1 MAARPLA
8 TAATNNILS
17 MRHRILMF
25 IVAAMVALRA
35 LAQPYCDVRTFT
47 IRDGLAAN
55 VISGLMQSADGLM
68 WFSTWNGLC
77 YYDGYRFNT
86 FRNSAEQGM
95 VLSTNRIMQLREGSS
110 GGIWCSTSDRHV
122 YYFDTRSARFIDV
135 SAMIRERFGHDV
147 PVRNIY
153 SLPNGHTWLVS
164 NDKSPNYRVT
174 DSLVLAGGGLEEFR
188 TGAGALPGSRLYKVE
203 LDGQGREWVFTDGG
217 VSLADGSFRF
227 GVSVEHM
234 AEARGRLFFAS
245 PSGRLFV
252 FDARRKAMRPVALPP
267 GVARINGVALLG
279 PATLLLATNVG
290 VVACD
295 AARLSVSLYSVQTP
309 SQPSP
314 EVTSMFVDSK
324 RRVWAF
330 TPSDGIVMLS
340 GPGLAPRLLMAD
352 ADSPLH
358 RTTSLKPF
366 AHEDSYG
373 TVWVVPAGGTF
384 SYYDEQAAKLVPY
397 MLRSAG
403 RMDTYVPEINKFMF
417 DRGGNMWFTATRDVN
432 LVNFRYHHFKLTKV
446 LPGQE
451 VRSLLHDSK
460 GRIWAGT
467 NYGQLSVFD
476 SHRRL
481 IGYVDRQGRI
491 GHNPT
496 TFSNR
501 IYALYEDSRGRIW
514 VGTKG
519 YGLYVISGEGRVDHY
534 VSNPADKFS
543 LSYNDVYDIAEDSR
557 GRIWLATY
565 DGGPNLADESGG
577 RIRFINHRNLMAQY
591 PLEGYGRV
599 RRIAHTS
606 RGEVLLATTCGLV
619 TFSDRFSSPQ
629 SIRFFT
635 TPQVVGDTTS
645 LLAPDVLQT
654 HVTRS
659 GRVVVVTLGGG
670 LQVVDSP
677 NLLSDGLR
685 FSDLPNAKPYEGMVQ
700 SVTEDNAGHLWIMRE
715 GSIDRYDMATG
726 ALLQYGPGNIGDG
739 VELSEAK
746 PAHDAKTDVISVA
759 ARGGFVSFCSA
770 DLEKSSFS
778 PGIVFTRA
786 HFHGT
791 NKIVSIL
798 GRGVLDVPA
807 DSRNL
812 TIYFAA
818 LEYSDKYLV
827 RYAYK
832 IEGIDDN
839 WNYVGPA
846 NSASF
851 NRLPA
856 GRYKL
861 LVKSTNADGVWM
873 DNVAELDIYAHPT
886 FWETWWAWLLYVA
899 LACGVIYVAIYIY
912 KLRAKAV
919 LERDLN
925 DMKTKFFT
933 EIGHKLRT
941 PLTLIGG
948 PVAEVLAGGGLTD
961 AARRHLEMVQRNASR
976 MLELVNKM
984 LRYNI
989 DHHVYISDGNAAAQL
1004 QADGASAEQQPAA
1017 SAAGDKGIRLLVV
1030 EDNADLR
1037 AFLVSILSCDYTV
1050 IEAENGQRG
1059 LQIAEAEMP
1068 DFIITDVMMPVM
1080 DGLTM
1085 VHRIKQNKDICHI
1098 PIIVLSAKAS
1108 LDDRLQGLREG
1119 IDDYITKPF
1128 SATYLKLRVENII
1141 GQRRMIQ
1148 QNNVTQLDSAAADT
1162 YRLESPQIVDADKE
1176 MMKRLMVYLEEN
1188 IANPGLKIDDL
1199 AAAVNLGRSVFYGKM
1214 KSIVG
1219 MTPVDFVRHIRI
1231 QRAEELI
1238 TKSNYSF
1245 SQIAYSIGFSDPK
1258 YFSKCFKKETG
1269 MTPSEYRDKAERGEA
1284 QGGGGTNSESAPVGD

>member
-1 MAARPLA
+1 MAAWPR
-8 TAATNNILS
+8 AAAVTNHFLS
-17 MRHRILMF
+17 MKYRIIIF
-25 IVAAMVALRA
+25 IAAALGALRA
-35 LAQPYCDVRTFT
+35 FAQPYCDVRTFT
-47 IRDGLAAN
+47 MRDGLAAN
-55 VISGLMQSADGLM
+55 VISGFLQADDGLM

-77 YYDGYRFNT
+77 YYDGYRFTT
-86 FRNSAEQGM
+86 FRNSPEQGM
-95 VLSTNRIMQLREGSS
+95 VLSTNRIMQLKQGAS

-122 YYFDTRSARFIDV
+122 YYFDTRSSRFIDV
-135 SAMIRERFGHDV
+135 SAMIRERFGHDM

-164 NDKSPNYRVT
+164 NDKSPSYRVA
-174 DSLVLAGGGLEEFR
+174 DSLMLSGGGIEEFR
-188 TGAGALPGSRLYKVE
+188 KGPGGLPGSKLYKVE

-217 VSLADGSFRF
+217 VALADGSFRF
-227 GVSVEHM
+227 GVVMEHM

-245 PSGRLFV
+245 PAGRLFV
-252 FDARRKAMRPVALPP
+252 FDAKRKAMRPVALPP
-267 GVARINGVALLG
+267 GVTHINDIAMLG
-279 PATLLLATNVG
+279 ADTLLLATNVG
-290 VVACD
+290 VAVCD
-295 AARLSVSLYSVQTP
+295 AARLKVSLHSVQTP

-314 EVTSMFVDSK
+314 EATSLFVDSR

-330 TPSDGIVMLS
+330 TSSDGIVMLS
-340 GPGLAPRLLMAD
+340 GHGFEPRWLMAY

-358 RTTSLKPF
+358 RTTSLRPF
-366 AHEDSYG
+366 VHEDSYG
-373 TVWVVPAGGTF
+373 TVWAVPVGGTF
-384 SYYDEQAAKLVPY
+384 SYYDEQEGKLVPY

-417 DRGGNMWFTATRDVN
+417 DRGGNMWFTATRDIN
-432 LVNFRYHHFKLTKV
+432 LVNFRYHHFKLTNV

-460 GRIWAGT
+460 GRTWAGT
-467 NYGQLSVFD
+467 NFGQLAVFD
-476 SHRRL
+476 SRRRL

-491 GHNPT
+491 GHNPA

-501 IYALYEDSRGRIW
+501 IYSIFEDSRGRIW

-519 YGLYVISGEGRVDHY
+519 NGLYVISGEGSVEHY

-543 LSYNDVYDIAEDSR
+543 LSHNDVYDISEDSR

-565 DGGPNLADESGG
+565 DGGPNLADENGG
-577 RIRFINHRNLMAQY
+577 RMRFINHRNLMAQY
-591 PLEGYGRV
+591 PLKGYGRV
-599 RRIAHTS
+599 RRIAHTG
-606 RGEVLLATTCGLV
+606 RGEVLLATTGGLV

-629 SIRFFT
+629 AIHFFT

-659 GRVVVVTLGGG
+659 GRVVVVTMGGG
-670 LQVVDSP
+670 LQLVDSP
-677 NLLSDGLR
+677 NLLANGLK
-685 FSDLPNAKPYEGMVQ
+685 FCDLPNAKPDEGMVQ

-715 GSIDRYDMATG
+715 GSIDRYDIATG
-726 ALLQYGPGNIGDG
+726 ELLQYGPGNIGDG

-746 PAHDAKTDVISVA
+746 PAHDAKTDMISVA
-759 ARGGFVSFCSA
+759 TRGGFVSFCSA
-770 DLEKSSFS
+770 DLEKSSYS

-786 HFHGT
+786 HFHST
-791 NKIVSIL
+791 NRMVSIL
-798 GRGVLDVPA
+798 GRDVLDVPA

-832 IEGIDDN
+832 IDGIDEN
-839 WNYVGPA
+839 WNFVGSA

-886 FWETWWAWLLYVA
+886 FWETWWAWLLYIA

-948 PVAEVLAGGGLTD
+948 PVAEVLNGGGLTD
-961 AARRHLEMVQRNASR
+961 SARRHLEMVQRNAAR

-984 LRYNI
+984 LRYSI
-989 DHHVYISDGNAAAQL
+989 DHHVYISDGNAGAQL
-1004 QADGASAEQQPAA
+1004 QAGEAV
-1017 SAAGDKGIRLLVV
+1017 AGLQTDANATGNKAVRLLVV
-1030 EDNADLR
+1030 EDNDDLR
-1037 AFLVSILSCDYTV
+1037 AFLVSILSGDYTV

-1085 VHRIKQNKDICHI
+1085 VHHIKQNKDICHI

-1141 GQRRMIQ
+1141 GQRRMLQ
-1148 QNNVTQLDSAAADT
+1148 QNNVTQLDSASADT
-1162 YRLESPQIVDADKE
+1162 YKLESPQIVDADKE
-1176 MMKRLMVYLEEN
+1176 MMKRLMAFLEEN

-1238 TKSNYSF
+1238 TKSDYSF

-1269 MTPSEYRDKAERGEA
+1269 MTPSEYRDKADRGEA
-1284 QGGGGTNSESAPVGD
+1284 QSGSGGTGEGGADAD